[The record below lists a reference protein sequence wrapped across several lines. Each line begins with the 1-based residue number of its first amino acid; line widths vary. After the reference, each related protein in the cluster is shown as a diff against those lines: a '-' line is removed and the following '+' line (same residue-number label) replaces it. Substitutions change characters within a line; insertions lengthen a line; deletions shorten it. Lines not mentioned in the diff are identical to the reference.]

1 MEWSSFVQFAG
12 MLVAIIGGSA
22 GVVPLVNWLKTQF
35 NLEGNIVEVLSWI
48 MSAIVAI
55 LIAVAGGVIT
65 PDLFA
70 DPLQLLTV
78 VLGVIFGSNKLYA
91 FDKSKRD
98 KQIN

>member
-22 GVVPLVNWLKTQF
+22 GVVPLINWLKQEF
-35 NLEGNIVEVLSWI
+35 KLEGNIVEILSWV
-48 MSAIVAI
+48 MSAVVAI

-78 VLGVIFGSNKLYA
+78 VLGVIFGGNKLYT

-98 KQIN
+98 KQVN